1 MNYCQNLMQGHPCST
16 RHGFG
21 DLRRTRRTSPTAS
34 YRTAAAKSIASVR
47 RTQPAEICTI
57 QTPSGTEVRSKVKAK
72 TRPVGR
78 DPEGGNERPS
88 NRETSMDMPSPS
100 PHVSSTE
107 TRRPWAIEVLSR
119 PERHRSSAT
128 VPSIIAEQRTPVD
141 MAVHHTPVAVGRI
154 LGPACDGLPC
164 RAPELKPRPVQA
176 SVLFHMIVAHVQA
189 SWHIFWLAD
198 ILPPCCRRSSSGST
212 AGKGNFLHIM
222 SIRWCHSNSP
232 NILYRRARGSLT
244 LFTPVAL
251 AVAGTLRRNKVGT
264 EKSWRDLHSLPSRDS
279 CTLPCL
285 WRWCTAGYRGGAR

>member
-21 DLRRTRRTSPTAS
+21 DLRRTRRTSPTAPS
-34 YRTAAAKSIASVR
+34 RTTVPMSIASAS
-47 RTQPAEICTI
+47 RTQPRELRSI
-57 QTPSGTEVRSKVKAK
+57 QTPPDAEVSCQMQAK
-72 TRPVGR
+72 TRPMGR
-78 DPEGGNERPS
+78 GPESRHERPS
-88 NRETSMDMPSPS
+88 KRETSMDMPSPS
-100 PHVSSTE
+100 LHGSSNA

-141 MAVHHTPVAVGRI
+141 MAVHHTPVAVGRV

-212 AGKGNFLHIM
+212 AGNGKFPSHYV
-222 SIRWCHSNSP
+222 R
-232 NILYRRARGSLT
+232 
-244 LFTPVAL
+244 
-251 AVAGTLRRNKVGT
+251 KVVP
-264 EKSWRDLHSLPSRDS
+264 L
-279 CTLPCL
+279 
-285 WRWCTAGYRGGAR
+285 